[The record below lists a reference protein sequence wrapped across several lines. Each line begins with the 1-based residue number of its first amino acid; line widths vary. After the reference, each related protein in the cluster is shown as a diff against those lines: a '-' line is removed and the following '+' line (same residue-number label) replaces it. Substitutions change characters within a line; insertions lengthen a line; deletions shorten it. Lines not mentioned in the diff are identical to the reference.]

1 MDVAW
6 IEFVETGVFSARIQR
21 LGMEDALRLL
31 QWALVQDPER
41 GDVDAGTGG
50 LRKVRLA
57 DPKRG
62 KGKRG
67 GARVHY
73 LWLPTVA
80 RIYLVFVYAKGEQ
93 ESLSREQKRALSNVV
108 QQIKREANKTLRE

>member
-1 MDVAW
+1 MAVVW
-6 IEFVETGVFSARIQR
+6 IQFVETGAFSARVR
-21 LGMEDALRLL
+21 RFDLEDALRAL
-31 QWALVQDPER
+31 QWELVQDPER
-41 GDVDAGTGG
+41 GAVDAGTGG

-73 LWLPTVA
+73 LWLPA
-80 RIYLVFVYAKGEQ
+80 LERIYLVFVYGKGEQ
-93 ESLSREQKRALSNVV
+93 ESLSTDQKKALRGVV
-108 QQIKREANKTLRE
+108 QQIKREASKTLAE